1 MVRNHEAHRPGI
13 IMSAPSLK
21 PSVAV
26 VTEEVALWRDL
37 ESYLGSEFNLLNARS
52 YDEAYPLLEQN
63 SPDALVLDVES
74 HGDGVKAGLDLLE
87 ALSASNIDTLVI
99 VISDD
104 LRTQT
109 ALRMM
114 RAGAY
119 DYLITPVNPAVLKVV
134 IGRAVEKVRIER
146 ENRMLR
152 QEITRKAQ
160 VGDLLG
166 STDAMRDLFESIK
179 RVARS
184 DATVA
189 IRGESGSGKELV
201 ARAIHDQSPRRDRA
215 FVSVNC
221 AALPETLME
230 SELFGY
236 EKGAFTGATAT
247 KEGRIEAAHHGT
259 LFLDEIGTLGLSLQ
273 SKLLRILEDQ
283 TLMRLGG
290 KKPIRVDFRLITATN
305 EDLEKAVQ
313 EDRFRE
319 DLYYRI
325 HVVPLFVPPLRERA
339 DDIPLLVEYFVSLHC
354 VTNRF
359 PPKRV
364 DDDAMQALKHYPWPG
379 NVRELENVIQRVVVM
394 TEGDLITLNSLPRDI
409 REATGRSADKK
420 LRLPPSGIDLEKEI
434 AAVEKQWIELALSQ
448 ADGVKAHAARLLG
461 LNTEKMRYLCRKYSL

>member
-1 MVRNHEAHRPGI
+1 MLP
-13 IMSAPSLK
+13 SSLK
-21 PSVAV
+21 PSVAL
-26 VTEEVALWRDL
+26 VTDEAALQRDL
-37 ESYLGSEFNLLNARS
+37 ENFLNDDLNVLHAGSYE
-52 YDEAYPLLEQN
+52 DAYTLLEQN
-63 SPDALVLDVES
+63 SPEALVLDVNS
-74 HGDGVKAGLDLLE
+74 GGDDVKAGLDLLE
-87 ALSASNIDTLVI
+87 ALGNSNIDTLVI

-104 LRTQT
+104 QRTQT
-109 ALRMM
+109 ALRMI

-119 DYLITPVNPAVLKVV
+119 DYLVTPVNPPVLKVV

-146 ENRMLR
+146 ENRLLR

-184 DATVA
+184 NATVA

-201 ARAIHDQSPRRDRA
+201 ARAIHDHSPRRDRA

-247 KEGRIEAAHHGT
+247 KEGRIEVAHHGT

-290 KKPIRVDFRLITATN
+290 KKPIRVDFRLVTATN

-313 EDRFRE
+313 EGRFRE

-339 DDIPLLVEYFVSLHC
+339 DDIPLLVEYFVNLHC
-354 VTNRF
+354 VTNRM

-364 DDDAMQALKHYPWPG
+364 DEDAMQALKLYPWPG

-394 TEGDLITLNSLPRDI
+394 TEGDLITLSSLSRDI
-409 REATGRSADKK
+409 REVTARSADKK
-420 LRLPPSGIDLEKEI
+420 FRLPPSGIDLEKEV
-434 AAVEKQWIELALSQ
+434 ATFERQWIELAMSQ
-448 ADGVKAHAARLLG
+448 AHGVKAHAARLLG

>member
-1 MVRNHEAHRPGI
+1 
-13 IMSAPSLK
+13 MSAPSLK
-21 PSVAV
+21 PTVAV

-37 ESYLGSEFNLLNARS
+37 EGYLGSDFNILNARN
-52 YDEAYPLLEQN
+52 YDEAYALLEQS
-63 SPDALVLDVES
+63 SPDALVLDVNS
-74 HGDGVKAGLDLLE
+74 GGNDLKAGLDLLE
-87 ALSASNIDTLVI
+87 SLGNSDIDTLVI

-104 LRTQT
+104 QRTQT
-109 ALRMM
+109 ALRMV

-119 DYLITPVNPAVLKVV
+119 DYLVTPVNPAVLKVV

-184 DATVA
+184 NATVA

-201 ARAIHDQSPRRDRA
+201 ARAIHDHSPRRDRA

-247 KEGRIEAAHHGT
+247 KEGRIEVAHHGT

-290 KKPIRVDFRLITATN
+290 KKPIRVDFRLVTATN
-305 EDLEKAVQ
+305 EDLEKTVQ
-313 EDRFRE
+313 EGRFRE

-339 DDIPLLVEYFVSLHC
+339 DDIPLLVEYFVNLHC

-364 DDDAMQALKHYPWPG
+364 DEDAMQALKHYPWPG

-394 TEGDLITLNSLPRDI
+394 TDGDIITVGNLSRDI
-409 REATGRSADKK
+409 RETTARSGHKK
-420 LRLPPSGIDLEKEI
+420 LRLPPSGINLEEEV
-434 AAVEKQWIELALSQ
+434 ATVEKQWIELAIAE
-448 ADGVKAHAARLLG
+448 ADGVKARAARLLG
-461 LNTEKMRYLCRKYSL
+461 LNKQKMLYLCRKHNL

>member
-1 MVRNHEAHRPGI
+1 MP
-13 IMSAPSLK
+13 APSLK
-21 PSVAV
+21 PNVGLVA
-26 VTEEVALWRDL
+26 EDAAFRREL
-37 ESYLGSEFNLLNARS
+37 ESSLGSDFNIAHAKS
-52 YDEAYPLLEQN
+52 YDEGYALLEQN
-63 SPDALVLDVES
+63 SLDALVLDVNS
-74 HGDGVKAGLDLLE
+74 GGNDVKASLELLE
-87 ALSASNIDTLVI
+87 ALDASDIDTLAI
-99 VISDD
+99 VISADQ
-104 LRTQT
+104 RTQT
-109 ALRMM
+109 ALRMI

-119 DYLITPVNPAVLKVV
+119 DYLVTPVNPAVLKVV
-134 IGRAVEKVRIER
+134 IERAVEKVRIER
-146 ENRMLR
+146 ENRLLR

-184 DATVA
+184 NATVA

-201 ARAIHDQSPRRDRA
+201 ARAIHDQSPRRDRT

-236 EKGAFTGATAT
+236 EKGAFTGANAT

-290 KKPIRVDFRLITATN
+290 KKPLRVDFRLVTATN
-305 EDLEKAVQ
+305 EDLEKAVK
-313 EDRFRE
+313 EGRFRE

-339 DDIPLLVEYFVSLHC
+339 DDIPLLVEYFVNLHC

-364 DDDAMQALKHYPWPG
+364 DEDAMQALKHYPWPG

-394 TEGDLITLNSLPRDI
+394 TEGDVITLGSLSRDI
-409 REATGRSADKK
+409 RETTERSNQKK
-420 LRLPPSGIDLEKEI
+420 LRLPPSGINLENE
-434 AAVEKQWIELALSQ
+434 VSSFEKQWIELAIAE

-461 LNTEKMRYLCRKYSL
+461 LNKEKMKYLCRKYSI

>member
-1 MVRNHEAHRPGI
+1 MP
-13 IMSAPSLK
+13 APSLK
-21 PSVAV
+21 PH
-26 VTEEVALWRDL
+26 VALVAEDAAFRREL
-37 ESYLGSEFNLLNARS
+37 EGSLGGDFNIAHAKS
-52 YDEAYPLLEQN
+52 YDEGYALLEQN
-63 SPDALVLDVES
+63 SLDALVLDVNS
-74 HGDGVKAGLDLLE
+74 GGDNVKAGIDLLE
-87 ALSASNIDTLVI
+87 ALGASDIDTLVI
-99 VISDD
+99 VVCADQ
-104 LRTQT
+104 RTQT
-109 ALRMM
+109 ALRMI

-119 DYLITPVNPAVLKVV
+119 DYLVTPVNPAVLKVV
-134 IGRAVEKVRIER
+134 IERAVEKVRIER
-146 ENRMLR
+146 ENRLLR
-152 QEITRKAQ
+152 QEISRKAQ

-166 STDAMRDLFESIK
+166 STDAMRDLFDSIK

-184 DATVA
+184 NATVA

-290 KKPIRVDFRLITATN
+290 KKPLRVDFRLVTATN
-305 EDLEKAVQ
+305 EDLEKAVK
-313 EDRFRE
+313 EGRFRE

-339 DDIPLLVEYFVSLHC
+339 DDIPLLVEYFVNLHC

-359 PPKRV
+359 PP
-364 DDDAMQALKHYPWPG
+364 
-379 NVRELENVIQRVVVM
+379 
-394 TEGDLITLNSLPRDI
+394 
-409 REATGRSADKK
+409 SAWTKT
-420 LRLPPSGIDLEKEI
+420 P
-434 AAVEKQWIELALSQ
+434 
-448 ADGVKAHAARLLG
+448 
-461 LNTEKMRYLCRKYSL
+461 CRP

>member
-1 MVRNHEAHRPGI
+1 
-13 IMSAPSLK
+13 MSTPSLK
-21 PSVAV
+21 PNIALVA
-26 VTEEVALWRDL
+26 EEAALRREL
-37 ESYLGSEFNLLNARS
+37 ETSLGKDFNILKAS
-52 YDEAYPLLEQN
+52 SHEEAYPLLEQG
-63 SPDALVLDVES
+63 SLDALVLDVNS
-74 HGDGVKAGLDLLE
+74 GTDKVQAGLDLLE
-87 ALSASNIDTLVI
+87 ALHTSEIDTLVI

-104 LRTQT
+104 QKTQT
-109 ALRMM
+109 SLRMV

-119 DYLITPVNPAVLKVV
+119 DFLVKPVNPAVLKVV
-134 IGRAVEKVRIER
+134 IERAVEKVRIER
-146 ENRMLR
+146 ENRLLR

-184 DATVA
+184 NATVA

-201 ARAIHDQSPRRDRA
+201 ARAIHDQSQRRDRA

-236 EKGAFTGATAT
+236 EKGAFTGATTT
-247 KEGRIEAAHHGT
+247 KEGRIEAAHQGT
-259 LFLDEIGTLGLSLQ
+259 LFLDEIGTLGLLLQ

-290 KKPIRVDFRLITATN
+290 KRPLRVDFRLVTATN
-305 EDLEKAVQ
+305 EDLEKAVK
-313 EDRFRE
+313 EGRFRE

-339 DDIPLLVEYFVSLHC
+339 DDIPLLVEYFVNLYC
-354 VTNRF
+354 VTNRIA
-359 PPKRV
+359 PKRV
-364 DDDAMQALKHYPWPG
+364 DEDAMEALKHYPWPG

-394 TEGDLITLNSLPRDI
+394 TDGDLITPHSLSRDI
-409 REATGRSADKK
+409 RETTTRFAHEK
-420 LRLPPSGIDLEKEI
+420 LRIPPSGINLDDEVALFEKRL
-434 AAVEKQWIELALSQ
+434 IELAISEGH
-448 ADGVKAHAARLLG
+448 GVKAAAARLLG
-461 LNTEKMRYLCRKYSL
+461 LNKEKMKYLCRKYNL

>member
-1 MVRNHEAHRPGI
+1 
-13 IMSAPSLK
+13 MSAPSQK
-21 PSVAV
+21 PTVAV
-26 VTEEVALWRDL
+26 VTEEAALWRDL
-37 ESYLGSEFNLLNARS
+37 ESYLGSEFNLLNARTC
-52 YDEAYPLLEQN
+52 DEAYGLLEQN
-63 SPDALVLDVES
+63 SPDALILDVDS
-74 HGDGVKAGLDLLE
+74 HGDSVKAGLDLLE
-87 ALSASNIDTLVI
+87 ALGNSNIDTLVI
-99 VISDD
+99 VISND

-146 ENRMLR
+146 ENRLLR

-201 ARAIHDQSPRRDRA
+201 ARAIHDHSPRRDRA

-313 EDRFRE
+313 EGRFRE

-339 DDIPLLVEYFVSLHC
+339 DDIPLLVEYFVNLHC

-394 TEGDLITLNSLPRDI
+394 TEGDVITPGSLPRDI

-420 LRLPPSGIDLEKEI
+420 LRLPSSGIDLEKEV
-434 AAVEKQWIELALSQ
+434 ATVEKQWIELALSQ
-448 ADGVKAHAARLLG
+448 SQGVKAHAARLLG

>member
-1 MVRNHEAHRPGI
+1 
-13 IMSAPSLK
+13 MSAPSLM
-21 PSVAV
+21 PRVAIV
-26 VTEEVALWRDL
+26 AEESALRREL
-37 ESYLGSEFNLLNARS
+37 ENSLSNEFNIVKAS
-52 YDEAYPLLEQN
+52 GYEDAYPLLEQG
-63 SPDALVLDVES
+63 SLDVIVLDVDS
-74 HGDGVKAGLDLLE
+74 GDHKIQAGLDLLE
-87 ALSASNIDTLVI
+87 ALEASDVETPVI

-104 LRTQT
+104 QKTRT
-109 ALRMM
+109 ALRMVG
-114 RAGAY
+114 AGAY
-119 DYLITPVNPAVLKVV
+119 DFLVKPVNPAVLKVV

-146 ENRMLR
+146 ENRLLR

-184 DATVA
+184 NATVA

-201 ARAIHDQSPRRDRA
+201 ARAIHDQSARRDRA

-305 EDLEKAVQ
+305 EDLEKAVK
-313 EDRFRE
+313 EGRFRE

-339 DDIPLLVEYFVSLHC
+339 DDIPSARRVFCEPPLRDQPLPSQTRGRRRHAGLKALSLAG
-354 VTNRF
+354 
-359 PPKRV
+359 KRPRTRKR
-364 DDDAMQALKHYPWPG
+364 DSARGGDDGRGYHYPQQSLARHPGNDDALRP
-379 NVRELENVIQRVVVM
+379 RETAPPLI
-394 TEGDLITLNSLPRDI
+394 GD
-409 REATGRSADKK
+409 
-420 LRLPPSGIDLEKEI
+420 
-434 AAVEKQWIELALSQ
+434 
-448 ADGVKAHAARLLG
+448 
-461 LNTEKMRYLCRKYSL
+461 

>member
-1 MVRNHEAHRPGI
+1 MTV
-13 IMSAPSLK
+13 PSLK
-21 PSVAV
+21 PN
-26 VTEEVALWRDL
+26 VALVAEEAALRREL
-37 ESYLGSEFNLLNARS
+37 ENSLGSDFNILKASRC
-52 YDEAYPLLEQN
+52 DEAYTLLEQG
-63 SPDALVLDVES
+63 SLDALVFDADS
-74 HGDGVKAGLDLLE
+74 CDGKLQAGFDLLE
-87 ALSASNIDTLVI
+87 ALDASDIDTLVI
-99 VISDD
+99 VISSDQK
-104 LRTQT
+104 TQT
-109 ALRMM
+109 ALRMVG
-114 RAGAY
+114 AGAY
-119 DYLITPVNPAVLKVV
+119 DFLVKPVNPAVLNVV

-146 ENRMLR
+146 ENRLLR

-184 DATVA
+184 NATVA

-201 ARAIHDQSPRRDRA
+201 ARAIHDHSQRRDRA

-247 KEGRIEAAHHGT
+247 KEGRIEVAHRGT

-273 SKLLRILEDQ
+273 SKLLRLLEDQ
-283 TLMRLGG
+283 TLIRLGG
-290 KKPIRVDFRLITATN
+290 KKPIRVDFRLVTATN

-313 EDRFRE
+313 EGRFRE

-339 DDIPLLVEYFVSLHC
+339 DDIPLLVEYFVNLYC
-354 VTNRF
+354 VTNRI

-364 DDDAMQALKHYPWPG
+364 AEEAMQALKHYHWPG

-394 TEGDLITLNSLPRDI
+394 TEGDLISLDSLPRDI
-409 REATGRSADKK
+409 RETTALSAHKK
-420 LRLPPSGIDLEKEI
+420 LYLPPSGIHLEEEV
-434 AAVEKQWIELALSQ
+434 ATFEKHWIELAI
-448 ADGVKAHAARLLG
+448 AEAHGVKAQAARLLG
-461 LNTEKMRYLCRKYSL
+461 VNKEKMKYLCRKYSL

>member
-1 MVRNHEAHRPGI
+1 MPRVAIVAEE
-13 IMSAPSLK
+13 SALRRELENSL
-21 PSVAV
+21 SN
-26 VTEEVALWRDL
+26 
-37 ESYLGSEFNLLNARS
+37 EFNIVKAS
-52 YDEAYPLLEQN
+52 GYDDAYPLLEQG
-63 SPDALVLDVES
+63 SLDVIVLDVDS
-74 HGDGVKAGLDLLE
+74 GDHKIQAGLDLLE
-87 ALSASNIDTLVI
+87 ALEASDVETPVI

-104 LRTQT
+104 QKTRT
-109 ALRMM
+109 ALRMVG
-114 RAGAY
+114 AGAY
-119 DYLITPVNPAVLKVV
+119 DFLVKPVNPAVLKVV

-146 ENRMLR
+146 ENRLLR

-184 DATVA
+184 NATVA

-201 ARAIHDQSPRRDRA
+201 ARAIHDQSARRDRA
-215 FVSVNC
+215 FVGVNC

-259 LFLDEIGTLGLSLQ
+259 LFLDEIGTLGLALQ

-305 EDLEKAVQ
+305 EDLEKAVH
-313 EDRFRE
+313 EGRFRE

-339 DDIPLLVEYFVSLHC
+339 DDIPLLVEYFVNLHC
-354 VTNRF
+354 VTNRI

-364 DDDAMQALKHYPWPG
+364 DEDAMQALKHYPWPG

-394 TEGDLITLNSLPRDI
+394 TEGDIITLSNLSRDI
-409 REATGRSADKK
+409 RETTTRFAHEK
-420 LRLPPSGIDLEKEI
+420 LRLPSSGIDLEGEVAI
-434 AAVEKQWIELALSQ
+434 FERHLIELAISE
-448 ADGVKAHAARLLG
+448 AHGVKAHAARLLG
-461 LNTEKMRYLCRKYSL
+461 LNKEKMKYLCRKYGL

>member
-1 MVRNHEAHRPGI
+1 
-13 IMSAPSLK
+13 MSAPSLK
-21 PSVAV
+21 PHLALVA
-26 VTEEVALWRDL
+26 EDAALRHDL
-37 ESYLGSEFNLLNARS
+37 ENSLGGDYNIVKASRH
-52 YDEAYPLLEQN
+52 DEAYALLEQN
-63 SPDALVLDVES
+63 SLDALVLDVDS
-74 HGDGVKAGLDLLE
+74 GSDKVQAGLDLLE
-87 ALSASNIDTLVI
+87 ALDASDIDTLVI

-104 LRTQT
+104 QKTQT
-109 ALRMM
+109 ALRMV

-119 DYLITPVNPAVLKVV
+119 DFLVKPVNPAVLKVV
-134 IGRAVEKVRIER
+134 IERAVEKVRIER
-146 ENRMLR
+146 ENRLLR
-152 QEITRKAQ
+152 QEITRKSQ

-166 STDAMRDLFESIK
+166 STDAMRNLFESIK

-184 DATVA
+184 NATVA

-201 ARAIHDQSPRRDRA
+201 ARAIHDYSPRRDRT

-247 KEGRIEAAHHGT
+247 KEGRIEAAHRGT
-259 LFLDEIGTLGLSLQ
+259 LFLDEIGTLGPSLQ

-290 KKPIRVDFRLITATN
+290 KKHIRVDFRLITATN

-313 EDRFRE
+313 DGRFRE

-339 DDIPLLVEYFVSLHC
+339 DDIPLLVEYFVNLYC
-354 VTNRF
+354 VTNRI

-364 DDDAMQALKHYPWPG
+364 DEDAMQALKHYPWPG

-394 TEGDLITLNSLPRDI
+394 TEGDLITVGSLSHDI
-409 REATGRSADKK
+409 RETTARFPHEK
-420 LRLPPSGIDLEKEI
+420 LRLPPSGINLDDEVAIFEKHL
-434 AAVEKQWIELALSQ
+434 IELAISK
-448 ADGVKAHAARLLG
+448 AHGVKAHAARLLG
-461 LNTEKMRYLCRKYSL
+461 LNKEKMKYLCRKYSL

>member
-1 MVRNHEAHRPGI
+1 MSTPAHKPTI
-13 IMSAPSLK
+13 ALVAEDASLRR
-21 PSVAV
+21 
-26 VTEEVALWRDL
+26 EL
-37 ESYLGSEFNLLNARS
+37 ENSLADDFHIVQAGSYEG
-52 YDEAYPLLEQN
+52 AYALLEQG
-63 SPDALVLDVES
+63 SLDTLVLDVDS
-74 HGDGVKAGLDLLE
+74 HGGKVQACLDLLE
-87 ALSASNIDTLVI
+87 ALGASDIGALAI
-99 VISDD
+99 VIGDD
-104 LRTQT
+104 QRAQT
-109 ALRMM
+109 ALRIV

-119 DYLITPVNPAVLKVV
+119 DYLVKPVNSGVFQVV

-146 ENRMLR
+146 ENRLLR
-152 QEITRKAQ
+152 QELTRKSQ

-184 DATVA
+184 NATVA

-201 ARAIHDQSPRRDRA
+201 ARAIHDHSPRRDRA

-247 KEGRIEAAHHGT
+247 KEGRIEAAHRGT

-283 TLMRLGG
+283 TLTRLGG
-290 KKPIRVDFRLITATN
+290 KKSIRVDFRLVTATN

-313 EDRFRE
+313 EGRFRE

-339 DDIPLLVEYFVSLHC
+339 DDIPLLVEYFVNLHC
-354 VTNRF
+354 VTNRI
-359 PPKRV
+359 PAKRV
-364 DDDAMQALKHYPWPG
+364 DEDAMQALRHHHWPG
-379 NVRELENVIQRVVVM
+379 NVRELENVIQRLVVM
-394 TEGDLITLNSLPRDI
+394 TEGDLIAITNLPRNI
-409 REATGRSADKK
+409 REITARFAHEK
-420 LRLPPSGIDLEKEI
+420 LRLPPSGIDLEEEVAIFEKHLIEMAI
-434 AAVEKQWIELALSQ
+434 AKTL
-448 ADGVKAHAARLLG
+448 GVKARAARLLG
-461 LNTEKMRYLCRKYSL
+461 LNKEKMKYLCRKYGL

>member
-1 MVRNHEAHRPGI
+1 
-13 IMSAPSLK
+13 MSASSPK
-21 PSVAV
+21 PN
-26 VTEEVALWRDL
+26 VALVVEDAALRHEL
-37 ESYLGSEFNLLNARS
+37 EASLDNDFNIVTARHH
-52 YDEAYPLLEQN
+52 DEAYPLLEEG
-63 SPDALVLDVES
+63 SLDALVFDVHS
-74 HGDGVKAGLDLLE
+74 GGDMVQACLDLLE
-87 ALSASNIDTLVI
+87 ALGASDIDTLVI
-99 VISDD
+99 VIGEDQK
-104 LRTQT
+104 TQT
-109 ALRMM
+109 VLRLV
-114 RAGAY
+114 RGGAY
-119 DYLITPVNPAVLKVV
+119 DFLVKPVNPAVLNVV
-134 IGRAVEKVRIER
+134 VGRAVEKVRIER
-146 ENRMLR
+146 ENRLLR

-184 DATVA
+184 NATVA

-201 ARAIHDQSPRRDRA
+201 ARAIHDHSPRRDRT

-236 EKGAFTGATAT
+236 EKGAFTGATAP

-290 KKPIRVDFRLITATN
+290 KKPIRVDFRLVTATN
-305 EDLEKAVQ
+305 EDLERAVQ
-313 EDRFRE
+313 EGRFRE

-339 DDIPLLVEYFVSLHC
+339 DDIPLLVEYFVNLHC

-364 DDDAMQALKHYPWPG
+364 DEDAMQALKHYHWPG

-394 TEGDLITLNSLPRDI
+394 TEDDLITLNSLPRDI
-409 REATGRSADKK
+409 RETTERFAHDK
-420 LRLPPSGIDLEKEI
+420 LHIPASGINIEEEVAIFEKHL
-434 AAVEKQWIELALSQ
+434 IELAISE
-448 ADGVKAHAARLLG
+448 AHGIKAHAARLLG
-461 LNTEKMRYLCRKYSL
+461 LNKEKMKYLCRKYSL

>member
-1 MVRNHEAHRPGI
+1 
-13 IMSAPSLK
+13 MSAPSLK
-21 PSVAV
+21 PTVAV
-26 VTEEVALWRDL
+26 VSDEAALQRDL
-37 ESYLGSEFNLLNARS
+37 EGYLGGDYSILNARTC
-52 YDEAYPLLEQN
+52 DEAYALLEQS
-63 SPDALVLDVES
+63 SPDALVLDVNS
-74 HGDGVKAGLDLLE
+74 RGDGVKAGLDLLE
-87 ALSASNIDTLVI
+87 ALGASNIDTLVI

-119 DYLITPVNPAVLKVV
+119 DYLVTPVNPAVLKVV

-146 ENRMLR
+146 ENRLLR

-201 ARAIHDQSPRRDRA
+201 ARAIHDNSPRRDRA
-215 FVSVNC
+215 FVGVNC

-290 KKPIRVDFRLITATN
+290 KKPLRVDFRLITATN

-313 EDRFRE
+313 EGRFRE

-339 DDIPLLVEYFVSLHC
+339 DDIPLLVEYFVNLHC

-364 DDDAMQALKHYPWPG
+364 DDDAMQALKHYHWPG

-394 TEGDLITLNSLPRDI
+394 TEGDLITPASLSRDI

-420 LRLPPSGIDLEKEI
+420 LRLPPSGIDLEKEV
-434 AAVEKQWIELALSQ
+434 ATVEKQWIELALSQ
-448 ADGVKAHAARLLG
+448 AHGVKTHAARLLG
-461 LNTEKMRYLCRKYSL
+461 LNPEKMRYLCRKYSL

>member
-1 MVRNHEAHRPGI
+1 
-13 IMSAPSLK
+13 MSAPTLK
-21 PSVAV
+21 PNVALVAEEAAWRNELEASLDSDFSV
-26 VTEEVALWRDL
+26 VTA
-37 ESYLGSEFNLLNARS
+37 SSH
-52 YDEAYPLLEQN
+52 DEAYPLLEQGAL
-63 SPDALVLDVES
+63 DVLVLDVDSGGEK
-74 HGDGVKAGLDLLE
+74 VQTCLDLLKALE
-87 ALSASNIDTLVI
+87 ASDIDTLVV
-99 VISDD
+99 VIGEDQK
-104 LRTQT
+104 TQT
-109 ALRMM
+109 VLRMV

-119 DYLITPVNPAVLKVV
+119 DFLVKPLNPAVLKVV
-134 IGRAVEKVRIER
+134 VGRAVEKVRLER
-146 ENRMLR
+146 ENRLLR

-184 DATVA
+184 NATVA

-247 KEGRIEAAHHGT
+247 KEGRIEAAHRGT

-283 TLMRLGG
+283 TLVRLGG
-290 KKPIRVDFRLITATN
+290 KKPIRIDFRLVTATN
-305 EDLEKAVQ
+305 EDLEKAVK
-313 EDRFRE
+313 EGRFRE

-339 DDIPLLVEYFVSLHC
+339 DDIPLLVEYFVNLHC

-364 DDDAMQALKHYPWPG
+364 DEDAMQALKHYPWPG

-394 TEGDLITLNSLPRDI
+394 AEGDLITLNSLSRDI
-409 REATGRSADKK
+409 RETTARSTHKK
-420 LRLPPSGIDLEKEI
+420 LCLPPSGIHLEEEI
-434 AAVEKQWIELALSQ
+434 AAFERQWIELAISE
-448 ADGVKAHAARLLG
+448 AHGVKAHAARLLG
-461 LNTEKMRYLCRKYSL
+461 LNTEKMRYLCRKYGV

>member
-1 MVRNHEAHRPGI
+1 
-13 IMSAPSLK
+13 MSAPSLM
-21 PSVAV
+21 PRVAIV
-26 VTEEVALWRDL
+26 AEESALRREL
-37 ESYLGSEFNLLNARS
+37 ENSLSNEFNIVKAS
-52 YDEAYPLLEQN
+52 GYEDAYPLLEQG
-63 SPDALVLDVES
+63 SLDVIVLDVDS
-74 HGDGVKAGLDLLE
+74 GDHKIQAGLDWLE
-87 ALSASNIDTLVI
+87 ALEASDVETPVI

-104 LRTQT
+104 QKTRT
-109 ALRMM
+109 ALRMVG
-114 RAGAY
+114 AGAY
-119 DYLITPVNPAVLKVV
+119 DFLVKPVNPAVLKVV

-146 ENRMLR
+146 ENRLLR

-184 DATVA
+184 NATVA

-201 ARAIHDQSPRRDRA
+201 ARAIHDQSARRDRA
-215 FVSVNC
+215 FVGVNC

-259 LFLDEIGTLGLSLQ
+259 LFLDEIGTLGLALQ

-305 EDLEKAVQ
+305 EDLEKSVH
-313 EDRFRE
+313 EGRFRE

-339 DDIPLLVEYFVSLHC
+339 DDIPLLVEYFVNLHC
-354 VTNRF
+354 VTNRI

-364 DDDAMQALKHYPWPG
+364 DEDAMQALKHYPWPG

-394 TEGDLITLNSLPRDI
+394 TEGDIITLNNLSRDI
-409 REATGRSADKK
+409 RETTTRFAHEK
-420 LRLPPSGIDLEKEI
+420 LRIPSSGIDLEGEVAI
-434 AAVEKQWIELALSQ
+434 FERHLIELAISE
-448 ADGVKAHAARLLG
+448 ARGVKAHAARLLG
-461 LNTEKMRYLCRKYSL
+461 LNKEKMKYLCRKYGL

>member
-1 MVRNHEAHRPGI
+1 
-13 IMSAPSLK
+13 MSAPARK
-21 PSVAV
+21 PN
-26 VTEEVALWRDL
+26 VALVAEEAALRREL
-37 ESYLGSEFNLLNARS
+37 ENSFGDDFNLVTADG
-52 YDEAYPLLEQN
+52 YEQAYTLLEQGTL
-63 SPDALVLDVES
+63 DALVLDVNS
-74 HGDGVKAGLDLLE
+74 GGDNFKPGYDLLE
-87 ALSASNIDTLVI
+87 AVSAGDIDTLVI

-104 LRTQT
+104 ERSHT
-109 ALRMM
+109 ALRMVK
-114 RAGAY
+114 AGAY
-119 DYLITPVNPAVLKVV
+119 DYLVKPVPPAVLKVV
-134 IGRAVEKVRIER
+134 IERAVEKVRLER
-146 ENRMLR
+146 ENRLLR

-166 STDAMRDLFESIK
+166 STDAMRDLFQSIK

-184 DATVA
+184 NATVA

-201 ARAIHDQSPRRDRA
+201 ARAIHDHSPRRDRT

-259 LFLDEIGTLGLSLQ
+259 LFLDEIGTLGPSLQ

-290 KKPIRVDFRLITATN
+290 KKSIRVDFRLVTATN
-305 EDLEKAVQ
+305 EDLEKAVK
-313 EDRFRE
+313 EGRFRE

-339 DDIPLLVEYFVSLHC
+339 DDIPLLVEYFVNLYC
-354 VTNRF
+354 VTNRI

-364 DDDAMQALKHYPWPG
+364 DEDAMQALKRYSWPG
-379 NVRELENVIQRVVVM
+379 NVRELENVMQRMVVM
-394 TEGDLITLNSLPRDI
+394 TEGDTIALNNLSPDI
-409 REATGRSADKK
+409 REAPVRFPYDR
-420 LRLPPSGIDLEKEI
+420 LRLPPSGINFEDEVATFERHLIEMAI
-434 AAVEKQWIELALSQ
+434 ADAH
-448 ADGVKAHAARLLG
+448 GVKTQGARLLG
-461 LNTEKMRYLCRKYSL
+461 LDQQKMKYLCRKYRL

>member
-1 MVRNHEAHRPGI
+1 
-13 IMSAPSLK
+13 MSAPSQK
-21 PSVAV
+21 PTVAV
-26 VTEEVALWRDL
+26 VTEEAALWRDL
-37 ESYLGSEFNLLNARS
+37 ESYLGSEFNLLNARTC
-52 YDEAYPLLEQN
+52 DEAYGLLEQN
-63 SPDALVLDVES
+63 SPDALILDVDS
-74 HGDGVKAGLDLLE
+74 HGDSVKAGLDLLE
-87 ALSASNIDTLVI
+87 ALGNSNIDTLVI
-99 VISDD
+99 VISND

-146 ENRMLR
+146 ENRLLR

-201 ARAIHDQSPRRDRA
+201 ARAIHDHSPRRDRA

-313 EDRFRE
+313 EGRFRE

-325 HVVPLFVPPLRERA
+325 HMVPLFVPPLRERA
-339 DDIPLLVEYFVSLHC
+339 DDIPLLVEYFVNLHC

-394 TEGDLITLNSLPRDI
+394 TEGDVITPGSLPRDI

-420 LRLPPSGIDLEKEI
+420 LRLPSSGIDLEKEV
-434 AAVEKQWIELALSQ
+434 ATVEKQWIELALSQ
-448 ADGVKAHAARLLG
+448 SQGVKAHAARLLG

>member
-1 MVRNHEAHRPGI
+1 M
-13 IMSAPSLK
+13 
-21 PSVAV
+21 PSVVIVA
-26 VTEEVALWRDL
+26 EEAALRREL
-37 ESYLGSEFNLLNARS
+37 ENSLSNEFNIVKAS
-52 YDEAYPLLEQN
+52 GYDDAYPLLEQG
-63 SPDALVLDVES
+63 SLDVLVLDIDS
-74 HGDGVKAGLDLLE
+74 GDHKVQAGLDLLE
-87 ALSASNIDTLVI
+87 ALEASDIDTLVI

-104 LRTQT
+104 QKTRT
-109 ALRMM
+109 ALRMVG
-114 RAGAY
+114 AGAY
-119 DYLITPVNPAVLKVV
+119 DFLVKPVNPAVLKVV

-146 ENRMLR
+146 ENRLLR

-184 DATVA
+184 NATVA

-201 ARAIHDQSPRRDRA
+201 ARAIHDHSTRRDRA

-259 LFLDEIGTLGLSLQ
+259 LFLDEIGTLGLTLQ

-305 EDLEKAVQ
+305 EDLEKAVH
-313 EDRFRE
+313 EGRFRE

-339 DDIPLLVEYFVSLHC
+339 DDIPLLVEYFVNLYC
-354 VTNRF
+354 VTNRI

-364 DDDAMQALKHYPWPG
+364 DEDAIQALKHYHWPG

-394 TEGDLITLNSLPRDI
+394 TEGDLITVSNLARDI
-409 REATGRSADKK
+409 RETTTRFAHEK
-420 LRLPPSGIDLEKEI
+420 LRLPPSGIDLEGEVAI
-434 AAVEKQWIELALSQ
+434 FERHLIELAISE
-448 ADGVKAHAARLLG
+448 AHGVKAHAARLLG

>member
-1 MVRNHEAHRPGI
+1 
-13 IMSAPSLK
+13 MSAPSVK
-21 PSVAV
+21 P
-26 VTEEVALWRDL
+26 TVALVADDL
-37 ESYLGSEFNLLNARS
+37 DLRRGLDDSLGGDFAILYANGF
-52 YDEAYPLLEQN
+52 DEAYSLLEQ
-63 SPDALVLDVES
+63 SPIDAMVLDVDSAE
-74 HGDGVKAGLDLLE
+74 DVQKGLELLE
-87 ALSASNIDTLVI
+87 ALGNSEIDTLAI
-99 VISDD
+99 VLSNDQ
-104 LRTQT
+104 RTQT
-109 ALRMM
+109 ALRMV

-119 DYLITPVNPAVLKVV
+119 DYLVTPVNPAVLKVV

-146 ENRMLR
+146 ENRLLR

-184 DATVA
+184 NATVA

-201 ARAIHDQSPRRDRA
+201 ARAIHDHSQRRDRA

-236 EKGAFTGATAT
+236 EKGAFTGATTT
-247 KEGRIEAAHHGT
+247 KEGRIEAAHRGT
-259 LFLDEIGTLGLSLQ
+259 LFLDEIGILGPSLQ

-313 EDRFRE
+313 EGRFRE

-339 DDIPLLVEYFVSLHC
+339 DDIPLLVEYFVNLYC
-354 VTNRF
+354 VTNRI
-359 PPKRV
+359 PTKRV
-364 DDDAMQALKHYPWPG
+364 DEDAMLALKNYPWPG

-394 TEGDLITLNSLPRDI
+394 TEGDVITLNSLSRDI
-409 REATGRSADKK
+409 RETVSRSSQRKP
-420 LRLPPSGIDLEKEI
+420 RLPPSGIDLEKEV
-434 AAVEKQWIELALSQ
+434 AAFEKQWVELALAQTQGVKSQ
-448 ADGVKAHAARLLG
+448 AARVLG
-461 LNTEKMRYLCRKYSL
+461 LNTEKMRYMCRKHGL

>member
-1 MVRNHEAHRPGI
+1 M
-13 IMSAPSLK
+13 
-21 PSVAV
+21 PSVAIV
-26 VTEEVALWRDL
+26 AEEAAVRREL
-37 ESYLGSEFNLLNARS
+37 ENSLGSEFNIVKASGYDDAYSLLVQG
-52 YDEAYPLLEQN
+52 LL
-63 SPDALVLDVES
+63 DVLVLDVDS
-74 HGDGVKAGLDLLE
+74 GDHKLQAGRDLLK
-87 ALSASNIDTLVI
+87 AVGASDIDSLVI

-104 LRTQT
+104 QKTRT
-109 ALRMM
+109 ALRMVG
-114 RAGAY
+114 AGAY
-119 DYLITPVNPAVLKVV
+119 DFLVKPVNPAVLRVV

-146 ENRMLR
+146 ENRLLR

-166 STDAMRDLFESIK
+166 STDAMRDLFDSIK

-184 DATVA
+184 NATVA

-201 ARAIHDQSPRRDRA
+201 ARAIHDQSARRDRA

-236 EKGAFTGATAT
+236 EKGAFTGAAAT

-259 LFLDEIGTLGLSLQ
+259 LFLDEIGTLGLTLQ

-305 EDLEKAVQ
+305 EDLEKSVK
-313 EDRFRE
+313 EGRFRE

-339 DDIPLLVEYFVSLHC
+339 DDIPLLVEYFVNLYC
-354 VTNRF
+354 VTNRI

-364 DDDAMQALKHYPWPG
+364 DEDAMEALRHYHWPG

-394 TEGDLITLNSLPRDI
+394 TEGELITVSNLSRDI
-409 REATGRSADKK
+409 RETTTPFAHEK
-420 LRLPPSGIDLEKEI
+420 LRLPASGIDLEEEVAI
-434 AAVEKQWIELALSQ
+434 FERHLIELAISE
-448 ADGVKAHAARLLG
+448 AHGVKAQAARLLG
-461 LNTEKMRYLCRKYSL
+461 LNKEKMKYLCRKYSL

>member
-1 MVRNHEAHRPGI
+1 MTV
-13 IMSAPSLK
+13 PSLK
-21 PSVAV
+21 PNVAI
-26 VTEEVALWRDL
+26 VAEDAALRREL
-37 ESYLGSEFNLLNARS
+37 ENSLGNDFNIAKAS
-52 YDEAYPLLEQN
+52 SHDEAYPLLEQG
-63 SPDALVLDVES
+63 SLDALVLDI
-74 HGDGVKAGLDLLE
+74 DAGGERVQMCLDLLE
-87 ALSASNIDTLVI
+87 ALGNSDIDTLVI
-99 VISDD
+99 VIGENQK
-104 LRTQT
+104 TQT
-109 ALRMM
+109 VLRMV

-119 DYLITPVNPAVLKVV
+119 DFLVKPINPAVLRVV

-146 ENRMLR
+146 ENRLLR

-184 DATVA
+184 NATVA

-201 ARAIHDQSPRRDRA
+201 ARAIHDHSPRRDRA

-247 KEGRIEAAHHGT
+247 KEGRIEAAHRGT

-283 TLMRLGG
+283 TLVRLGG
-290 KKPIRVDFRLITATN
+290 KKHIRVDFRLVTATN

-313 EDRFRE
+313 EGRFRE

-339 DDIPLLVEYFVSLHC
+339 DDIPLLVEYFVNLYC
-354 VTNRF
+354 VANRIA
-359 PPKRV
+359 PKRV
-364 DDDAMQALKHYPWPG
+364 DEDAMQALKHYPWPG

-394 TEGDLITLNSLPRDI
+394 TDGDLITLNSLPRDI
-409 REATGRSADKK
+409 RETTARFAHEK
-420 LRLPPSGIDLEKEI
+420 LRLPPSGINLEEEVAI
-434 AAVEKQWIELALSQ
+434 FERRLIELAI
-448 ADGVKAHAARLLG
+448 AEAHGVKAHGARLLG
-461 LNTEKMRYLCRKYSL
+461 LDKQKMKYLCRKYSL

>member
-1 MVRNHEAHRPGI
+1 M
-13 IMSAPSLK
+13 MAPSLK
-21 PSVAV
+21 PSVAL
-26 VTEEVALWRDL
+26 VAEDAALRREL
-37 ESYLGSEFNLLNARS
+37 ENSLGNDFNILKAS
-52 YDEAYPLLEQN
+52 SHDEAYSLLEQD
-63 SPDALVLDVES
+63 SLDALVLDIA
-74 HGDGVKAGLDLLE
+74 AGGEKVQLCLDLLE
-87 ALSASNIDTLVI
+87 ALGNSEIDTLVI
-99 VISDD
+99 VIGENQK
-104 LRTQT
+104 TQT
-109 ALRMM
+109 ALRMV

-119 DYLITPVNPAVLKVV
+119 DFLVKPVNPAVLKVV
-134 IGRAVEKVRIER
+134 AGRAVEKVRIER
-146 ENRMLR
+146 ENRLLR
-152 QEITRKAQ
+152 QEISRKAQ

-184 DATVA
+184 NATVA

-201 ARAIHDQSPRRDRA
+201 ARAIHDHSPRRDRA

-236 EKGAFTGATAT
+236 EKGAFTGANAT
-247 KEGRIEAAHHGT
+247 KEGRIEVAHHGT

-290 KKPIRVDFRLITATN
+290 KKPIHVDFRLVTATN

-313 EDRFRE
+313 DGRFRE

-325 HVVPLFVPPLRERA
+325 HVVPLVVPPLRERA
-339 DDIPLLVEYFVSLHC
+339 DDIPLLVEYFVHLYC
-354 VTNRF
+354 VTNRIAA
-359 PPKRV
+359 KRV
-364 DDDAMQALKHYPWPG
+364 DEDAMQALKRYHWPG

-394 TEGDLITLNSLPRDI
+394 TEGDLITPSSLPRDI
-409 REATGRSADKK
+409 RETTGHPTHKK
-420 LRLPPSGIDLEKEI
+420 LRLPPSGIKLDEEVS
-434 AAVEKQWIELALSQ
+434 AFEKQWIELAIAQ

-461 LNTEKMRYLCRKYSL
+461 LNKEKMKYLCRKYSL

>member
-1 MVRNHEAHRPGI
+1 MP
-13 IMSAPSLK
+13 APSPK
-21 PSVAV
+21 PNVGLVA
-26 VTEEVALWRDL
+26 EDAAFRREL
-37 ESYLGSEFNLLNARS
+37 ESSLGSDINLAHAKS
-52 YDEAYPLLEQN
+52 YDEGYALLEQN
-63 SPDALVLDVES
+63 SLDALVLDVNS
-74 HGDGVKAGLDLLE
+74 GGNDVKASLELLE
-87 ALSASNIDTLVI
+87 ALDASDIDTLAI
-99 VISDD
+99 VISADQ
-104 LRTQT
+104 RTQT
-109 ALRMM
+109 ALRMI

-119 DYLITPVNPAVLKVV
+119 DYLVTPVNPAVLKVV
-134 IGRAVEKVRIER
+134 IERAVEKVRIER
-146 ENRMLR
+146 ENRLLR
-152 QEITRKAQ
+152 QEISRKAQ

-166 STDAMRDLFESIK
+166 STDAMRDLFDSIK

-184 DATVA
+184 NATVA

-290 KKPIRVDFRLITATN
+290 KKPLRVDFRLVTATN
-305 EDLEKAVQ
+305 EDLEKAVK
-313 EDRFRE
+313 EGRFRE

-339 DDIPLLVEYFVSLHC
+339 DDIPLLVEYFVNLHC

-364 DDDAMQALKHYPWPG
+364 DEDAMQALKHYPWPG

-394 TEGDLITLNSLPRDI
+394 TEGDVITLGSLSRDI
-409 REATGRSADKK
+409 RETVERFPHEK
-420 LRLPPSGIDLEKEI
+420 LRLPPSGVNLEEEVAI
-434 AAVEKQWIELALSQ
+434 FEKQLIELAISRAQ
-448 ADGVKAHAARLLG
+448 GVKAHAARLLG
-461 LNTEKMRYLCRKYSL
+461 LNKERMKYLCRKYSI

>member
-1 MVRNHEAHRPGI
+1 MPA
-13 IMSAPSLK
+13 ASLK
-21 PSVAV
+21 PN
-26 VTEEVALWRDL
+26 VALVAEDAAFRREL
-37 ESYLGSEFNLLNARS
+37 ENSLGSDFSIMHAKT
-52 YDEAYPLLEQN
+52 YDEGYALLEQN
-63 SPDALVLDVES
+63 SLDALVLDVNS
-74 HGDGVKAGLDLLE
+74 GGDDVKAGIDLLE
-87 ALSASNIDTLVI
+87 ALGASDIDTLVI
-99 VISDD
+99 VTCADQ
-104 LRTQT
+104 RTQT
-109 ALRMM
+109 ALRMI

-119 DYLITPVNPAVLKVV
+119 DYLVTPVNPAVLKVV

-146 ENRMLR
+146 ENRLLR

-184 DATVA
+184 NATVA

-247 KEGRIEAAHHGT
+247 KEGRVEAAHHGT

-290 KKPIRVDFRLITATN
+290 KKPIRVDFRLVTATN
-305 EDLEKAVQ
+305 EDLEKAVK
-313 EDRFRE
+313 EGRFRE

-325 HVVPLFVPPLRERA
+325 HVVPIFVPPLRERA
-339 DDIPLLVEYFVSLHC
+339 DDIPLLVEYFVNLHC

-364 DDDAMQALKHYPWPG
+364 DEDAMQALKRYPWPG

-394 TEGDLITLNSLPRDI
+394 TEGDVITLSSLSRDI
-409 REATGRSADKK
+409 RETTERFPHEK
-420 LRLPPSGIDLEKEI
+420 LRLPSSGINLEDEVAI
-434 AAVEKQWIELALSQ
+434 FEKHLIELAISG
-448 ADGVKAHAARLLG
+448 AHGVKAQAARLLG
-461 LNTEKMRYLCRKYSL
+461 LNKEKMKYLCRKYDL